1 MTLYVRK
8 AETPVNIYDMM
19 KEEEEKELLLQTGQD
34 LFFLVIT
41 DMFCQ
46 KDWHMFCLKM
56 SELFVI
62 KEIRLMFFSDC
73 KLRSEF
79 FPHEENQCDFHF
91 SATVFSTALCITFV
105 IFLSIINIK
114 YF

>member
-46 KDWHMFCLKM
+46 KDLAYVLFENVRAFCDQ
-56 SELFVI
+56 
-62 KEIRLMFFSDC
+62 RD
-73 KLRSEF
+73 
-79 FPHEENQCDFHF
+79 
-91 SATVFSTALCITFV
+91 
-105 IFLSIINIK
+105 
-114 YF
+114 